1 MKFSEMKYE
10 RADTAEAGRQ
20 FEKLT
25 ETVKNAKSEA
35 EVFSA
40 LSEEERISAHFST
53 MANIAYVRHSINT
66 EDKFYDAENDYYD
79 ENGPVLQEKINEFF
93 VALTESPYRP
103 AVEEKYGSLMFKN
116 LEMELKC
123 FSPEI
128 IPLLQKENKLV
139 SDYQKLVAS
148 AQIDF
153 RGEKLNISQL
163 GVYKE
168 DKDRETRK
176 AAFEAEGGFYMSH
189 ADELDSIF
197 DALVKVRT
205 EIAKSLGFKTFTQL
219 AYLRRTRNCYDPEM
233 VKNFR
238 EQVKNDLVP
247 VVAKIKKEQ
256 AENINVPSLK
266 LYDDTAF
273 YLDGNPKPEGTPE
286 DILAAG
292 KKMYEEMSA
301 EAKEFINFMYDN
313 ELLDVKAKK
322 GKAVGGYCI
331 TFPEYKAPFIFSNFN
346 GTAGDVEVLTH
357 EAGHAFA
364 DYTVRNFEIEANK
377 NPTMESCETHSM
389 SMEFFAWPWLEL
401 FYKDDTMRAKLTHL
415 KGALIFIPYGCIV
428 DEVQHI
434 VYDNPE
440 LTPAQRHE
448 AWAKLEKTYRPYIDM
463 TGIPF
468 YGDGRGWQRQ
478 LHIYHYPFYY
488 IDYCLAQTAA
498 LTFRNIM
505 MTDQKDAW
513 ERYMRFVNEGGKKT
527 FVELCAVAGIK
538 TPFEKG
544 ALKEIALATE
554 NWLNEQTSF
563 L

>member
-1 MKFSEMKYE
+1 MKFSDMEYK
-10 RADTAEAGRQ
+10 RADALEIGKT

-25 ETVKNAKSEA
+25 EKIKNAKSEE

-40 LSEEERISAHFST
+40 LYEQEEISSHFAT
-53 MANIAYVRHSINT
+53 MANLAYVRHSINT
-66 EDKFYDAENDYYD
+66 EDKYYDKENDYYD
-79 ENGPVLQEKINEFF
+79 ENGPVLQEKSTEFML
-93 VALTESPYRP
+93 ALMASPYKN
-103 AVEEKYGSLMFKN
+103 AVEKKYGSLMFKN

-139 SDYQKLVAS
+139 SDYQKLIAS

-153 RGEKLNISQL
+153 KGEKLNISQL

-168 DKDRETRK
+168 DSDREIRK
-176 AAFEAEGGFYMSH
+176 QAFEAEGNFYMSH
-189 ADELDSIF
+189 AEELDTIF
-197 DALVKVRT
+197 DNLVKVRT
-205 EIAKSLGFKTFTQL
+205 EIAKKLGFNTFTEL
-219 AYLRRTRNCYDPEM
+219 AYLRRTRNCYTPEM
-233 VKNFR
+233 VKKFR
-238 EQVKNDLVP
+238 KQVKNDLVP

-256 AENINVPSLK
+256 ADNINVDNLK
-266 LYDDTAF
+266 LYDDTTF
-273 YLDGNPKPEGTPE
+273 YLDGNPKPVGTPE

-292 KKMYEEMSA
+292 KTMYEEMSP
-301 EAKEFINFMYDN
+301 EANEFINFMYDN

-331 TFPEYKAPFIFSNFN
+331 TFPEYKSPFIFSNFN

-364 DYTVRNFEIEANK
+364 DYTVRNFDIEANK

-401 FYKDDTMRAKLTHL
+401 FYKDDTKRAKLTHL

-428 DEVQHI
+428 DEFQHI
-434 VYDNPE
+434 VYDTPE
-440 LTPAQRHE
+440 LTPAERHE
-448 AWAKLEKTYRPYIDM
+448 VWSKLERTYRPYIDM

-505 MTDQKDAW
+505 MTNYKDAW
-513 ERYMRFVNEGGKKT
+513 DRYMRFVNEGGKKT
-527 FVELCAVAGIK
+527 FVELCKVADIK
-538 TPFEKG
+538 TPFEDG
-544 ALKEIALATE
+544 ALKEIATATE
-554 NWLNEQTSF
+554 NCLTF
-563 L
+563 F

>member
-10 RADTAEAGRQ
+10 RADTLAIGKVYDRITLE
-20 FEKLT
+20 L
-25 ETVKNAKSEA
+25 KNAASEKA
-35 EVFSA
+35 VFDTI
-40 LSEEERISAHFST
+40 SEHEKVSSLFST
-53 MANIAYVRHSINT
+53 MANLAYIRHSINT
-66 EDKFYDAENDYYD
+66 EDKFYDDENCYYD
-79 ENGPVLQEKINEFF
+79 DNGPVLQEKITDFMK
-93 VALTESPYRP
+93 ALMDSPFRKN
-103 AVEEKYGSLMFKN
+103 VEEKYGSLIFKN
-116 LEMELKC
+116 LDMELKC

-153 RGEKLNISQL
+153 KGEKLNISQL

-168 DKDRETRK
+168 DGNRETRK
-176 AAFEAEGGFYMSH
+176 QAFEAEGGFYMSH

-197 DALVKVRT
+197 DDLVKVRT
-205 EIAKSLGFKTFTQL
+205 EIAKKLGFNNFTEL
-219 AYLRRTRNCYDPEM
+219 GYMRRTRNCYTPEM
-233 VKNFR
+233 VKIFR

-247 VVAKIKKEQ
+247 VVAKIKAEQ
-256 AENINVPSLK
+256 AQSIGVDSLK
-266 LYDDTAF
+266 LYDDTTF
-273 YLDGNPKPEGTPE
+273 YLDGNPRPVGSPE

-292 KKMYEEMSA
+292 KKMYEEMSP
-301 EAKEFINFMYDN
+301 EANEFINFMYAN

-331 TFPEYKAPFIFSNFN
+331 GIPDYKAPFIFSNFN

-364 DYTVRNFEIEANK
+364 DYMVRNFDLEETK

-389 SMEFFAWPWLEL
+389 SMEFFAWPWLDL
-401 FYKDDTMRAKLTHL
+401 FYGDDTHRAKLTHL
-415 KGALIFIPYGCIV
+415 KGTLVFIPYGCIV
-428 DEVQHI
+428 DEFQHI
-434 VYDNPE
+434 VYDNPN

-448 AWAKLEKTYRPYIDM
+448 AWAKLEKQYRPYIDM
-463 TGIPF
+463 SGIPF

-505 MTDQKDAW
+505 MTNYKDAW
-513 ERYMRFVNEGGKKT
+513 NRYMKFVKEGGKKT
-527 FVELCAVAGIK
+527 FVQLCEVAGIK
-538 TPFEKG
+538 TPFENG

-554 NWLNEQTSF
+554 KWLDEQK
-563 L
+563 

>member
-1 MKFSEMKYE
+1 MKFSDMEYK
-10 RADTAEAGRQ
+10 RADAVQTGKT

-25 ETVKNAKSEA
+25 EKIKNAKNEE

-40 LSEEERISAHFST
+40 LLEQEEISSHFAT
-53 MANIAYVRHSINT
+53 MANLAYVRHSINT
-66 EDKFYDAENDYYD
+66 EDEFYDKENDYYD
-79 ENGPVLQEKINEFF
+79 ENGPVLQEKSTEFML
-93 VALTESPYRP
+93 ALMASPYKS
-103 AVEEKYGSLMFKN
+103 AVEKRYGSLMFKN

-153 RGEKLNISQL
+153 RGEILNISQL

-168 DKDRETRK
+168 DSDRETRK
-176 AAFEAEGGFYMSH
+176 QAFEAEGNFYMSH
-189 ADELDSIF
+189 AEELDTIF
-197 DALVKVRT
+197 DNLVKVRT
-205 EIAKSLGFKTFTQL
+205 EIAKKLGFNTFTEL
-219 AYLRRTRNCYDPEM
+219 AYLRRTRNCYTPEM
-233 VKNFR
+233 VKIFR

-256 AENINVPSLK
+256 AETIKVDNLK
-266 LYDDTAF
+266 LYDDTTF
-273 YLDGNPKPEGTPE
+273 YLDGNPKPVGSPE

-292 KKMYEEMSA
+292 KKMYEEMSP
-301 EAKEFINFMYDN
+301 EANEFINFMYDN

-401 FYKDDTMRAKLTHL
+401 FYKDDTKRAKLTHL

-428 DEVQHI
+428 DEFQHI
-434 VYDNPE
+434 VYDNPD
-440 LTPAQRHE
+440 LTPAERHG
-448 AWAKLEKTYRPYIDM
+448 AWAKLERTYRPYIDM

-505 MTDQKDAW
+505 MTDYKDAW
-513 ERYMRFVNEGGKKT
+513 ERYMKFVNEGGKKT

-538 TPFEKG
+538 TPFENG
-544 ALKEIALATE
+544 ALKEIATATE
-554 NWLNEQTSF
+554 TWLEKQK
-563 L
+563 

>member
-1 MKFSEMKYE
+1 MKFSEMEYR
-10 RADTAEAGRQ
+10 RADAVKIGEA
-20 FEKLT
+20 FEALT
-25 ETVKNAKSEA
+25 EKIKNAQSEK
-35 EVFSA
+35 EVFDA
-40 LSEEERISAHFST
+40 LYEQEALSAHFST

-66 EDKFYDAENDYYD
+66 EDKFYDEENDYYD
-79 ENGPVLQEKINEFF
+79 LNGPVLQEKTTAFML
-93 VALTESPYRP
+93 ALLASPYRKSI
-103 AVEEKYGSLMFKN
+103 EEKHGGLMFKN

-153 RGEKLNISQL
+153 RGETLNISQL

-168 DKDRETRK
+168 DSDRETRK
-176 AAFEAEGGFYMSH
+176 QAFEAEGNFYMSH
-189 ADELDSIF
+189 AEELDTIF
-197 DALVKVRT
+197 DNLVKVRT
-205 EIAKSLGFKTFTQL
+205 EIAKKLGFNTFTEL
-219 AYLRRTRNCYDPEM
+219 AYLRRTRNCYTPEM
-233 VKNFR
+233 VKAFR
-238 EQVKNDLVP
+238 DQVKNDLVP

-256 AENINVPSLK
+256 AESIGVDTLK
-266 LYDDTAF
+266 LYDDTTF
-273 YLDGNPKPEGTPE
+273 YLDGNPRPVGTPE

-292 KKMYEEMSA
+292 KKMYEEMSP
-301 EAKEFINFMYDN
+301 EANEFINFMYDN

-364 DYTVRNFEIEANK
+364 DYIARDFEIEANK

-389 SMEFFAWPWLEL
+389 SMEFFAWPWLES
-401 FYKDDTMRAKLTHL
+401 FYGDDTKRAKLTHL

-428 DEVQHI
+428 DEFQHV
-434 VYDNPE
+434 VYDNPD

-498 LTFRNIM
+498 LTFKNLM
-505 MTDQKDAW
+505 NDDYKDAW
-513 ERYMRFVNEGGKKT
+513 ERYMKFVKEGGKKT

-538 TPFEKG
+538 TPFEDG

-554 NWLNEQTSF
+554 NWLDKQKG
-563 L
+563 

>member
-1 MKFSEMKYE
+1 MKFTEMKYE
-10 RADTAEAGRQ
+10 RVDAVETGRIYDRLTAD
-20 FEKLT
+20 
-25 ETVKNAKSEA
+25 VKNAKNEND
-35 EVFSA
+35 VFNA
-40 LSEEERISAHFST
+40 LYEHEKISSHFAT
-53 MANIAYVRHSINT
+53 MSNLAYIRHSINT
-66 EDKFYDAENDYYD
+66 EDKFYDDENTYYD
-79 ENGPVLQEKINEFF
+79 ENGPILQEKTTDFMT
-93 VALTESPYRP
+93 ALLESPYKK

-148 AQIDF
+148 AQIAF
-153 RGEKLNISQL
+153 RDETLNISQL
-163 GVYKE
+163 GVYKV
-168 DKDRETRK
+168 DSDRETRK
-176 AAFEAEGGFYMSH
+176 QAFEAEGGFYMSH
-189 ADELDSIF
+189 ADELDNIF
-197 DALVKVRT
+197 DELVKVRT
-205 EIAKSLGFKTFTQL
+205 EIAKTLGFNNFTEL
-219 AYLRRTRNCYDPEM
+219 GYMRRTRNCYTPEM
-233 VKNFR
+233 VKKFR

-256 AENINVPSLK
+256 AENINVPNLM
-266 LYDDTAF
+266 LYDDTTF
-273 YLDGNPKPEGTPE
+273 YLDGNPKPVGTPE

-292 KKMYEEMSA
+292 KQMYEEMSP
-301 EAKEFINFMYDN
+301 EASEFINFMYDN

-322 GKAVGGYCI
+322 GKAVGGYC
-331 TFPEYKAPFIFSNFN
+331 TGLPDYKAPFIFSNFN

-364 DYTVRNFEIEANK
+364 DYMVRNFDLEENK

-401 FYKDDTMRAKLTHL
+401 FYKDDTKRAKLTHL
-415 KGALIFIPYGCIV
+415 KGALIFIPYGCMV
-428 DEVQHI
+428 DEFQHI
-434 VYDNPE
+434 VYDNPD

-468 YGDGRGWQRQ
+468 YGNGRGWQRQ

-505 MTDQKDAW
+505 MTDYKNAW
-513 ERYMRFVNEGGKKT
+513 ERYMKFVNEGGKKT

-538 TPFEKG
+538 TPFEEG
-544 ALKEIALATE
+544 ALKEIATATE
-554 NWLNEQTSF
+554 NWLESQK
-563 L
+563 

>member
-1 MKFSEMKYE
+1 MKFSQMKYE
-10 RADTAEAGRQ
+10 RININEMGKAYDKLKCDIENAENASQ
-20 FEKLT
+20 VFDALYEHEKLT
-25 ETVKNAKSEA
+25 S
-35 EVFSA
+35 S
-40 LSEEERISAHFST
+40 FST
-53 MANIAYVRHSINT
+53 MANIAYIRHSVNT
-66 EDKFYDAENDYYD
+66 EDKFYDEENNYYD
-79 ENGPVLQEKINEFF
+79 ENGPVLQEKVTDFMI
-93 VALTESPYRP
+93 ALLNSSFRKDI
-103 AVEEKYGSLMFKN
+103 EEKYGELLFKN
-116 LEMELKC
+116 LEMDLKC

-153 RGEKLNISQL
+153 RGQTLNISQL

-168 DKDRETRK
+168 DRDRNTRK
-176 AAFEAEGGFYMSH
+176 EAFEAEGNFYMSH

-197 DALVKVRT
+197 DELVKVRT
-205 EIAKSLGFKTFTQL
+205 EIAKKLGFKNFTEL
-219 AYLRRTRNCYDPEM
+219 GYMRRTRNCYTPEM
-233 VKNFR
+233 VKFFR
-238 EQVKNDLVP
+238 DQVKNDLVP
-247 VVAKIKKEQ
+247 VVSKIKAEQ
-256 AENINVPSLK
+256 AESINVPNLK
-266 LYDDTAF
+266 LYDDTTF
-273 YLDGNPKPEGTPE
+273 YLDGNPKPVGTPA

-292 KKMYEEMSA
+292 KQMYEEMSE

-313 ELLDVKAKK
+313 ELLDVEAKK

-331 TFPEYKAPFIFSNFN
+331 GIPDYKAPFIFSNFN
-346 GTAGDVEVLTH
+346 GTAGDVDVLTH

-364 DYTVRNFEIEANK
+364 DYTVRNFDLEENK

-389 SMEFFAWPWLEL
+389 SMEFFAWPWFEL
-401 FYKDDTMRAKLTHL
+401 FYKDDTKRAKLTHL

-428 DEVQHI
+428 DEFQHI

-448 AWAKLEKTYRPYIDM
+448 AWASLERQYRPYIDM

-498 LTFRNIM
+498 LTFKNLM
-505 MTDQKDAW
+505 NVDYKDAW
-513 ERYMRFVNEGGKKT
+513 ERYMRFVKEGGKKT
-527 FVELCAVAGIK
+527 FVELCKVADIK
-538 TPFEKG
+538 SPFEEG
-544 ALKEIALATE
+544 ALKEIAEATE
-554 NWLNEQTSF
+554 KWLNEQK
-563 L
+563 

>member
-1 MKFSEMKYE
+1 MKFSDMKYE
-10 RADTAEAGRQ
+10 RVAADGKIATNYKDMRGMVE
-20 FEKLT
+20 
-25 ETVKNAKSEA
+25 NAKSA
-35 EVFSA
+35 DEVIKTVQLHKN
-40 LSEEERISAHFST
+40 LSSHFST

-66 EDKFYDAENDYYD
+66 EDEFYDKENTYYD
-79 ENGPVLQEKINEFF
+79 ENGPVLQEWINEYMK
-93 VALTESPYRP
+93 ALLKSPFRKD
-103 AVEEKYGSLMFKN
+103 VEEKYGCLFLKN
-116 LEMELKC
+116 IEMELKC
-123 FSPEI
+123 FSPEV

-153 RGEKLNISQL
+153 NGEKLNISQL
-163 GVYKE
+163 GVYKV
-168 DKDRETRK
+168 DRDRNVRK
-176 AAFEAEGGFYMSH
+176 QAFEAEGGFYMSH
-189 ADELDSIF
+189 ADKLDSIF
-197 DALVKVRT
+197 DELVKVRT
-205 EIAKSLGFKTFTQL
+205 EIARKLGFKNFTEL
-219 AYLRRTRNCYDPEM
+219 AYMRRTRNCYTPEM
-233 VKNFR
+233 VKKFR
-238 EQVKNDLVP
+238 DQVKKDLVP
-247 VVAKIKKEQ
+247 IVAEIKAEQ
-256 AENINVPSLK
+256 ARTIGVDTLK
-266 LYDDTAF
+266 LYDDSTF
-273 YLDGNPKPEGTPE
+273 YLDGNPKPVGTPE

-292 KKMYEEMSA
+292 KKMYEEMSP
-301 EAKEFINFMYDN
+301 EANEFINFMYDS

-331 TFPEYKAPFIFSNFN
+331 NFPDYKAPFIFSNFN

-364 DYTVRNFEIEANK
+364 DYIARDFELEENK

-401 FYKDDTMRAKLTHL
+401 FYKDDTKRAKLTHL

-428 DEVQHI
+428 DEFQHI
-434 VYDNPE
+434 VYDNPD

-448 AWAKLEKTYRPYIDM
+448 AWADLERQYRPYIDM

-498 LTFRNIM
+498 LTFKNIM
-505 MTDQKDAW
+505 NVDYKDAW
-513 ERYMRFVNEGGKKT
+513 ERYMRFVREGGKKT
-527 FVELCAVAGIK
+527 FVELCKVAGIK
-538 TPFEKG
+538 TPFEDG

-554 NWLNEQTSF
+554 KWLNEQK
-563 L
+563 

>member
-1 MKFSEMKYE
+1 MKFSDMKYV
-10 RADTAEAGRQ
+10 RVDTLETGKQ
-20 FEKLT
+20 FEALT
-25 ETVKNAKSEA
+25 QRVKNAASA
-35 EVFSA
+35 DDVFAA
-40 LSEEERISAHFST
+40 LDEQEKISSHFST

-66 EDKFYDAENDYYD
+66 EDEFYDKENEYYD
-79 ENGPVLQEKINEFF
+79 ENGPVLQEKVTDFML
-93 VALTESPYRP
+93 ALMASPYKKD
-103 AVEEKYGSLMFKN
+103 VEEKHGSLMFKN

-153 RGEKLNISQL
+153 NGEKLNISQL

-168 DKDRETRK
+168 DSDRSIRK
-176 AAFEAEGGFYMSH
+176 QAFEAEGGFYMSH
-189 ADELDSIF
+189 ADELDGIF
-197 DALVKVRT
+197 DDLVKVRT
-205 EIAKSLGFKTFTQL
+205 EIAKKLGFNTFTEL
-219 AYLRRTRNCYDPEM
+219 AYLRRTRNCYTSEM
-233 VKNFR
+233 VKAFR
-238 EQVKNDLVP
+238 DQVKNDLVP

-256 AENINVPSLK
+256 AESIGVDGLK
-266 LYDDTAF
+266 LYDDTTF
-273 YLDGNPKPEGTPE
+273 YLDGNPKPVGTPE
-286 DILAAG
+286 DILEAG
-292 KKMYEEMSA
+292 KKMYEEMSP

-401 FYKDDTMRAKLTHL
+401 FYKDDTKRAKLTHL

-428 DEVQHI
+428 DEFQHI
-434 VYDNPE
+434 VYDNPD

-505 MTDQKDAW
+505 MTDHKDAW
-513 ERYMRFVNEGGKKT
+513 ERYMRFVKEGGKKT

-538 TPFEKG
+538 TPFEDG
-544 ALKEIALATE
+544 ALKEIADATE
-554 NWLNEQTSF
+554 KWLNEQK
-563 L
+563 

>member
-1 MKFSEMKYE
+1 MKFNDMEYK
-10 RADTAEAGRQ
+10 RADALEIGKT

-25 ETVKNAKSEA
+25 EKIKNAKNEE

-40 LSEEERISAHFST
+40 LYEQEEISSHFAT
-53 MANIAYVRHSINT
+53 MANLAYVRHSINT
-66 EDKFYDAENDYYD
+66 EDEFYDKENDYYD
-79 ENGPVLQEKINEFF
+79 ANGPVLQEKSTEFML
-93 VALTESPYRP
+93 ALMASPYKT
-103 AVEEKYGSLMFKN
+103 AIEKKYGSLMFKN

-153 RGEKLNISQL
+153 KGEKLNISQL

-168 DKDRETRK
+168 DSDRETRK
-176 AAFEAEGGFYMSH
+176 QAFEAEGNFYMSH
-189 ADELDSIF
+189 AEELDTIF
-197 DALVKVRT
+197 DNLVKVRT
-205 EIAKSLGFKTFTQL
+205 EIAKKLGFNTFTEL
-219 AYLRRTRNCYDPEM
+219 AYLRRTRNCYTPEM
-233 VKNFR
+233 VKKFR

-256 AENINVPSLK
+256 ANSINVDNLK
-266 LYDDTAF
+266 LYDDTTF
-273 YLDGNPKPEGTPE
+273 YLDGNPKPVGTPE

-292 KKMYEEMSA
+292 KKMYEEMSP
-301 EAKEFINFMYDN
+301 EANEFINFMYDN

-401 FYKDDTMRAKLTHL
+401 FYKDDTKRAKLTHL

-428 DEVQHI
+428 DEFQHI

-440 LTPAQRHE
+440 LTPEQRHE

-505 MTDQKDAW
+505 MTDYKDAW
-513 ERYMRFVNEGGKKT
+513 ERYMKFVNEGGKKT
-527 FVELCAVAGIK
+527 FVELCEVAGIK
-538 TPFEKG
+538 TPFEDG
-544 ALKEIALATE
+544 ALKEIATATD
-554 NWLNEQTSF
+554 NWLEEQR
-563 L
+563 

>member
-1 MKFSEMKYE
+1 MKFSDMEYK
-10 RADTAEAGRQ
+10 RADALEIGKT

-25 ETVKNAKSEA
+25 DEIKNAKSE
-35 EVFSA
+35 EDVFSA
-40 LSEEERISAHFST
+40 LYNQEEISSHFAT
-53 MANIAYVRHSINT
+53 MANLAYVRHSINT
-66 EDKFYDAENDYYD
+66 EDEFYDKENDYYD
-79 ENGPVLQEKINEFF
+79 ENGPVLQEKSTEFML
-93 VALTESPYRP
+93 ALMASPYKT
-103 AVEEKYGSLMFKN
+103 AVEKKYGSLMFKN

-153 RGEKLNISQL
+153 KGEKLNISQL

-168 DKDRETRK
+168 DSDRDTRRQ
-176 AAFEAEGGFYMSH
+176 AFEAEGNFYMSH
-189 ADELDSIF
+189 ADELDTIF
-197 DALVKVRT
+197 DNLVKVRT
-205 EIAKSLGFKTFTQL
+205 EIAKKLGFNTFTEL
-219 AYLRRTRNCYDPEM
+219 AYLRRTRNCYTPEM

-256 AENINVPSLK
+256 ADNINVDTLK
-266 LYDDTAF
+266 LYDDTTF
-273 YLDGNPKPEGTPE
+273 YLDGNPKPVGTPE

-292 KKMYEEMSA
+292 KKMYEEMSP
-301 EAKEFINFMYDN
+301 EANEFINFMYDN

-364 DYTVRNFEIEANK
+364 DYTVRNFDIEANK

-389 SMEFFAWPWLEL
+389 SMEFFAWPWLDL
-401 FYKDDTMRAKLTHL
+401 FYKDDTKRAKLTHL

-428 DEVQHI
+428 DEFQHI

-440 LTPAQRHE
+440 LTPAERHE
-448 AWAKLEKTYRPYIDM
+448 AWAKLERTYRPYIDM

-505 MTDQKDAW
+505 MTDYKDAW
-513 ERYMRFVNEGGKKT
+513 ERYMKFVNEGGKKT

-538 TPFEKG
+538 TPFEDG
-544 ALKEIALATE
+544 ALKEIATATE
-554 NWLNEQTSF
+554 TWLEKQK
-563 L
+563 

>member
-1 MKFSEMKYE
+1 MKFSEMEYR
-10 RADTAEAGRQ
+10 RADAVKIGESFEA
-20 FEKLT
+20 LT
-25 ETVKNAKSEA
+25 EKIKNAQSEK
-35 EVFSA
+35 EVFDA
-40 LSEEERISAHFST
+40 LYEQEALSAHFST

-66 EDKFYDAENDYYD
+66 EDKFYDEENDYYD
-79 ENGPVLQEKINEFF
+79 LNGPVLQEKTTAFML
-93 VALTESPYRP
+93 ALLASPYRK
-103 AVEEKYGSLMFKN
+103 AIEEKHGGLMFKN

-148 AQIDF
+148 AQINF
-153 RGEKLNISQL
+153 RGETLNISQL

-168 DKDRETRK
+168 DSDRETRK
-176 AAFEAEGGFYMSH
+176 QAFEAEGSFYMSH
-189 ADELDSIF
+189 AEELDTIF
-197 DALVKVRT
+197 DNLVKVRT
-205 EIAKSLGFKTFTQL
+205 EIAKKLGFNTFTEL
-219 AYLRRTRNCYDPEM
+219 AYLRRTRNCYTPEM
-233 VKNFR
+233 VKAFR
-238 EQVKNDLVP
+238 DQVKNDLVP

-256 AENINVPSLK
+256 AESIGVDNLK
-266 LYDDTAF
+266 LYDDTTF
-273 YLDGNPKPEGTPE
+273 YLDGNPRPVGTPE

-292 KKMYEEMSA
+292 KKMYEEMSP
-301 EAKEFINFMYDN
+301 EANEFINFMYDN

-364 DYTVRNFEIEANK
+364 DYIARDFEIEANK

-389 SMEFFAWPWLEL
+389 SMEFFAWPWLES
-401 FYKDDTMRAKLTHL
+401 FYGDDTKRAKLTHL

-428 DEVQHI
+428 DEFQHI
-434 VYDNPE
+434 VYDSPD

-498 LTFRNIM
+498 LTFKNLM
-505 MTDQKDAW
+505 NDDYKDAW
-513 ERYMRFVNEGGKKT
+513 ERYMKFVKEGGKKT
-527 FVELCAVAGIK
+527 FVELCKVAGIK
-538 TPFEKG
+538 TPFEDS

-554 NWLNEQTSF
+554 NWLDKQKG
-563 L
+563 

>member
-1 MKFSEMKYE
+1 MKFSEMEYK
-10 RADTAEAGRQ
+10 RADALEIGKI

-25 ETVKNAKSEA
+25 DEIKNAKSE
-35 EVFSA
+35 EEIFSA
-40 LSEEERISAHFST
+40 LYKQEEISSHFAT
-53 MANIAYVRHSINT
+53 MANLAYVRHSINT
-66 EDKFYDAENDYYD
+66 EDEFYDKENDYYD
-79 ENGPVLQEKINEFF
+79 ENGPVLQEKSTEFML
-93 VALTESPYRP
+93 ALMDSPFKG
-103 AVEEKYGSLMFKN
+103 AVEKKYGSLMFKN

-153 RGEKLNISQL
+153 KGKKLNISQL

-168 DKDRETRK
+168 DSDRDTRK
-176 AAFEAEGGFYMSH
+176 QAFEAEGNFYMSH
-189 ADELDSIF
+189 AEELDTIF
-197 DALVKVRT
+197 DNLVKVRT
-205 EIAKSLGFKTFTQL
+205 EIAKKLGFKTFTEL
-219 AYLRRTRNCYDPEM
+219 AYLRRTRNCYTPEM
-233 VKNFR
+233 VKKFR

-256 AENINVPSLK
+256 ADNINVDTLK
-266 LYDDTAF
+266 LYDDTTF
-273 YLDGNPKPEGTPE
+273 YLDGNPKPVGTPE

-292 KKMYEEMSA
+292 KKMYEEMSP
-301 EAKEFINFMYDN
+301 EANEFINFMYDN

-364 DYTVRNFEIEANK
+364 DYTVRDFDIEANK

-401 FYKDDTMRAKLTHL
+401 FYKDDTKRAKLTHL

-428 DEVQHI
+428 DEFQHI
-434 VYDNPE
+434 VYDNPD
-440 LTPAQRHE
+440 LTPAERHE
-448 AWAKLEKTYRPYIDM
+448 AWAKLERTYRPYIDM
-463 TGIPF
+463 TGVPF

-505 MTDQKDAW
+505 MTDYKDAW
-513 ERYMRFVNEGGKKT
+513 DRYMKFVNEGGKKT
-527 FVELCAVAGIK
+527 FVELCKVADIK
-538 TPFEKG
+538 TPFEDG

-554 NWLNEQTSF
+554 SWLNEQK
-563 L
+563 

>member
-1 MKFSEMKYE
+1 MKFSDMEYK
-10 RADTAEAGRQ
+10 RADAVQTGKT

-25 ETVKNAKSEA
+25 EKIKNAKNEE

-40 LSEEERISAHFST
+40 LLEQEEISSHFAT
-53 MANIAYVRHSINT
+53 MANLAYVRHSINT
-66 EDKFYDAENDYYD
+66 EDEFYDKENDYYD
-79 ENGPVLQEKINEFF
+79 ENGPVLQEKSTEFML
-93 VALTESPYRP
+93 ALMASPYKS
-103 AVEEKYGSLMFKN
+103 AVEKKYGSLMFKN

-153 RGEKLNISQL
+153 RGETLNISQL

-168 DKDRETRK
+168 DSDRETRK
-176 AAFEAEGGFYMSH
+176 QAFEAEGNFYMSH
-189 ADELDSIF
+189 AEELDTIF
-197 DALVKVRT
+197 DNLVKVRT
-205 EIAKSLGFKTFTQL
+205 EIAKKLGFNTFTEL
-219 AYLRRTRNCYDPEM
+219 AYLRRTRNCYTPEM
-233 VKNFR
+233 VKIFR

-256 AENINVPSLK
+256 AETIKVDNLK
-266 LYDDTAF
+266 LYDDTTF
-273 YLDGNPKPEGTPE
+273 YLDGNPKPVGSPE

-292 KKMYEEMSA
+292 KKMYEEMSP
-301 EAKEFINFMYDN
+301 EANEFINFMYDN

-401 FYKDDTMRAKLTHL
+401 FYKDDTKRAKLTHL

-428 DEVQHI
+428 DEFQHI
-434 VYDNPE
+434 VYDNPD
-440 LTPAQRHE
+440 LTPAERHE
-448 AWAKLEKTYRPYIDM
+448 AWAKLERTYRPYIDM

-505 MTDQKDAW
+505 MTDYKDAW
-513 ERYMRFVNEGGKKT
+513 ERYMKFVNEGGKKT

-538 TPFEKG
+538 TPFEDG
-544 ALKEIALATE
+544 ALKEIATATE
-554 NWLNEQTSF
+554 TWLEKQK
-563 L
+563 

>member
-10 RADTAEAGRQ
+10 RVDVIKAGKALDALTEDLKEAS
-20 FEKLT
+20 FDDELFYAIEEEEKL
-25 ETVKNAKSEA
+25 
-35 EVFSA
+35 
-40 LSEEERISAHFST
+40 LGHFST
-53 MANIAYVRHSINT
+53 MANLAYVRHSINT
-66 EDKFYDAENDYYD
+66 EDKFYDEENNYYD
-79 ENGPVLQEKINEFF
+79 ENGPVLQEKSHNFM
-93 VALTESPYRP
+93 VALMESPYRSE
-103 AVEEKYGSLMFKN
+103 VEKKYGSLMFKN

-153 RGEKLNISQL
+153 KGEKLNISQL
-163 GVYKE
+163 YPYKE
-168 DKDRETRK
+168 DSDRETRK
-176 AAFEAEGGFYMSH
+176 QAFEAEGGFYMSH
-189 ADELDSIF
+189 ADELDTIF
-197 DALVKVRT
+197 DELVKVRT
-205 EIAKSLGFKTFTQL
+205 EIAKKLGFNTFTEL
-219 AYLRRTRNCYDPEM
+219 AYLRRTRNCYTPEM
-233 VKNFR
+233 VKAFR

-256 AENINVPSLK
+256 AESIGVDSLK
-266 LYDDTAF
+266 LYDDTTF
-273 YLDGNPKPEGTPE
+273 YLNGNPKPVGTPE

-292 KKMYEEMSA
+292 KQMYEEMSP
-301 EAKEFINFMYDN
+301 EANEFINFMYDN

-364 DYTVRNFEIEANK
+364 DYTVRNFDIEANK

-401 FYKDDTMRAKLTHL
+401 FYGDDTKRAKLTHL

-428 DEVQHI
+428 DEFQHI
-434 VYDNPE
+434 VYDNPD

-448 AWAKLEKTYRPYIDM
+448 EWAKLEKTYRPYIDM

-498 LTFRNIM
+498 LTFKNLM
-505 MTDQKDAW
+505 NVDYKDAW

-527 FVELCAVAGIK
+527 FVELCEVADIK
-538 TPFEKG
+538 TPFEDG

-554 NWLNEQTSF
+554 NWLNEQK
-563 L
+563 

>member
-1 MKFSEMKYE
+1 MKFSDMEYR
-10 RADTAEAGRQ
+10 RADAVQTGKT

-25 ETVKNAKSEA
+25 EKIKNAKNEE

-40 LSEEERISAHFST
+40 LLEQEEISSHFAT
-53 MANIAYVRHSINT
+53 MANLAYVRHSINT
-66 EDKFYDAENDYYD
+66 EDEFYDKENDYYD
-79 ENGPVLQEKINEFF
+79 ENGPVLQEKSTEFML
-93 VALTESPYRP
+93 ALMASPYKS
-103 AVEEKYGSLMFKN
+103 AVEKRYGSLMFKN

-153 RGEKLNISQL
+153 RGETLNISQL

-168 DKDRETRK
+168 DSDRETRK
-176 AAFEAEGGFYMSH
+176 QAFEAEGNFYMSH
-189 ADELDSIF
+189 AEELDTIF
-197 DALVKVRT
+197 DNLVKVRT
-205 EIAKSLGFKTFTQL
+205 EIAKKLGFNTFTEL
-219 AYLRRTRNCYDPEM
+219 AYLRRTRNCYTPEM
-233 VKNFR
+233 VKIFR

-256 AENINVPSLK
+256 ADSINVDNLK
-266 LYDDTAF
+266 LYDDTTF
-273 YLDGNPKPEGTPE
+273 YLDGNPKPVGTPE

-292 KKMYEEMSA
+292 KKMYEEMSP
-301 EAKEFINFMYDN
+301 EANEFINFMYDN

-401 FYKDDTMRAKLTHL
+401 FYKDDTKRAKLTHL

-428 DEVQHI
+428 DEFQHI

-440 LTPAQRHE
+440 LTPAERHE
-448 AWAKLEKTYRPYIDM
+448 AWAKLERTYRPYIDM

-505 MTDQKDAW
+505 MTDYKDAW
-513 ERYMRFVNEGGKKT
+513 ERYMKFVNEGGKKT

-538 TPFEKG
+538 TPFENG
-544 ALKEIALATE
+544 ALKEIATATE
-554 NWLNEQTSF
+554 TWLTF
-563 L
+563 F

>member
-1 MKFSEMKYE
+1 MKFSDMEYK
-10 RADTAEAGRQ
+10 RADAVQIGKT

-25 ETVKNAKSEA
+25 EKIKNAKNEE
-35 EVFSA
+35 EVFST
-40 LSEEERISAHFST
+40 LLEQEEISSHFAT
-53 MANIAYVRHSINT
+53 MANLAYVRHSINT
-66 EDKFYDAENDYYD
+66 EDKFYDKENDYYD
-79 ENGPVLQEKINEFF
+79 ENGPVLQEKSTEFML
-93 VALTESPYRP
+93 ALMASPYKS
-103 AVEEKYGSLMFKN
+103 AVEKKYGSLMFKN

-123 FSPEI
+123 FSPKI

-168 DKDRETRK
+168 DSDRETRK
-176 AAFEAEGGFYMSH
+176 QAFESEGNFYMSH
-189 ADELDSIF
+189 AEELDTIF
-197 DALVKVRT
+197 DNLVKVRT
-205 EIAKSLGFKTFTQL
+205 EIAKKLGFNTFTEL
-219 AYLRRTRNCYDPEM
+219 AYLRRTRNCYTPEM
-233 VKNFR
+233 VKKFR

-256 AENINVPSLK
+256 ADNINVDNLK
-266 LYDDTAF
+266 LYDDTTF
-273 YLDGNPKPEGTPE
+273 YLDGNPKPVGTPE

-292 KKMYEEMSA
+292 KKMYEEMSP
-301 EAKEFINFMYDN
+301 EANEFINFMYDN

-389 SMEFFAWPWLEL
+389 SMEFFAWPWLKL
-401 FYKDDTMRAKLTHL
+401 FYKDDTKRAKLTHL

-428 DEVQHI
+428 DEFQHI
-434 VYDNPE
+434 VYDNPD
-440 LTPAQRHE
+440 LTPQQRHE
-448 AWAKLEKTYRPYIDM
+448 AWAKLERTYRPYIDM

-505 MTDQKDAW
+505 MNDYKDAW
-513 ERYMRFVNEGGKKT
+513 ERYMKFVNEGGKKT
-527 FVELCAVAGIK
+527 FVELCEVADIK
-538 TPFEKG
+538 TPFEDG
-544 ALKEIALATE
+544 ALKAIALATE
-554 NWLNEQTSF
+554 KWLDEQK
-563 L
+563 

>member
-1 MKFSEMKYE
+1 MKFSDMEYK
-10 RADTAEAGRQ
+10 RADAVQTGKT

-25 ETVKNAKSEA
+25 EKIKNAKNEE

-40 LSEEERISAHFST
+40 LLEQEEISSHFAT
-53 MANIAYVRHSINT
+53 MANLAYVRHSINT
-66 EDKFYDAENDYYD
+66 EDEFYDKENDYYD
-79 ENGPVLQEKINEFF
+79 ENGPVLQEKSTEFML
-93 VALTESPYRP
+93 ALMASPYKS
-103 AVEEKYGSLMFKN
+103 AVEKKYGSLMFKN

-153 RGEKLNISQL
+153 RGETLNISQL

-168 DKDRETRK
+168 DSDRETRK
-176 AAFEAEGGFYMSH
+176 QAFEAEGNFYMSH
-189 ADELDSIF
+189 AEELDTIF
-197 DALVKVRT
+197 DNLVKVRT
-205 EIAKSLGFKTFTQL
+205 EIAKKLGFNTFTEL
-219 AYLRRTRNCYDPEM
+219 AYLRRTRNCYTPKM

-256 AENINVPSLK
+256 AETIKVDNLK
-266 LYDDTAF
+266 LYDDTTF
-273 YLDGNPKPEGTPE
+273 YLDGNPKPVGTPE

-292 KKMYEEMSA
+292 KKMYEEMSP
-301 EAKEFINFMYDN
+301 EANEFINFMYDN

-401 FYKDDTMRAKLTHL
+401 FYKDDTKRAKLTHL

-428 DEVQHI
+428 DEFQHI

-440 LTPAQRHE
+440 LTPAERHE
-448 AWAKLEKTYRPYIDM
+448 AWAKLERTYRPYIDM

-468 YGDGRGWQRQ
+468 YGNGRGWQRQ

-505 MTDQKDAW
+505 MTDYNDAW
-513 ERYMRFVNEGGKKT
+513 ERYMKFVNEGGKKT

-538 TPFEKG
+538 TPFEDG
-544 ALKEIALATE
+544 ALKEIATATE
-554 NWLNEQTSF
+554 KCLTF
-563 L
+563 F

>member
-1 MKFSEMKYE
+1 MKFSDMEYK
-10 RADTAEAGRQ
+10 RADAVQTGKT

-25 ETVKNAKSEA
+25 EIIKNANNEE

-40 LSEEERISAHFST
+40 LLEQEEISSHFAT
-53 MANIAYVRHSINT
+53 MANLAYVRHSINT
-66 EDKFYDAENDYYD
+66 EDEFYDKENDYYD
-79 ENGPVLQEKINEFF
+79 ENGPVLQEKSTEFML
-93 VALTESPYRP
+93 ALMASPYKS
-103 AVEEKYGSLMFKN
+103 AVEKKYGSLMFKN

-153 RGEKLNISQL
+153 RGETLNISQL

-168 DKDRETRK
+168 DSDRETRK
-176 AAFEAEGGFYMSH
+176 QAFEAEGNFYMSH
-189 ADELDSIF
+189 AEELDTIF
-197 DALVKVRT
+197 DNLVKVRT
-205 EIAKSLGFKTFTQL
+205 EIAKKLGFNTFTEL
-219 AYLRRTRNCYDPEM
+219 AYLRRTRNCYTPEM
-233 VKNFR
+233 VKIFR

-256 AENINVPSLK
+256 AETIKVDNLK
-266 LYDDTAF
+266 LYDDTTF
-273 YLDGNPKPEGTPE
+273 YLDGNPKPVGSPE

-292 KKMYEEMSA
+292 KKMYEEMSP
-301 EAKEFINFMYDN
+301 EANEFINFMYDN

-401 FYKDDTMRAKLTHL
+401 FYKDDTKRAKLTHL

-428 DEVQHI
+428 DEFQHI
-434 VYDNPE
+434 VYDNPD
-440 LTPAQRHE
+440 LTPAERHE
-448 AWAKLEKTYRPYIDM
+448 AWAKLERTYRPYINM
-463 TGIPF
+463 AGIPF

-505 MTDQKDAW
+505 MTDYKDAW
-513 ERYMRFVNEGGKKT
+513 ERYMKFVNEGGKKT

-538 TPFEKG
+538 TPFEDG
-544 ALKEIALATE
+544 ALKEIATATE
-554 NWLNEQTSF
+554 NCLTF
-563 L
+563 F